1 MNERIREL
9 AEQARSWAETAYKQQ
24 NDQFTS
30 HWDTPIGYTPSQF
43 FEQKFAELIVAECN
57 KISKETCNELK
68 ADESIQT
75 PGSKINW
82 NLYNATLRNKLA
94 EHFWVEL

>member
-1 MNERIREL
+1 MNERINEL
-9 AEQARSWAETAYKQQ
+9 AREAGIKFVPMVCEGVEYDYLHVDMDGSE
-24 NDQFTS
+24 DL
-30 HWDTPIGYTPSQF
+30 
-43 FEQKFAELIVAECN
+43 EKFAELIVKECN